1 MITEKVRFQFWSNKE
16 REQLKE
22 EFFVDSNKLA
32 EASSELAKKET
43 NDCVVRA
50 FMCALNVS
58 YDQAHN
64 YIKTKMNRKD
74 GNGTYVNAYAKNIIG
89 TTKNGLKISFI
100 GTHPSRAFMKTAFG
114 SDKVLVNKKYKKAT
128 GFTLNIKCTYGLTI
142 GADKTGNAGYYYY
155 GFMDDLR
162 VSRYARYTANF
173 TPPTAALPDKGPI

>member
-1 MITEKVRFQFWSNKE
+1 MMVMITEKVRVGFLGSKE

-22 EFFVDSNKLA
+22 EYFVNSGVLA
-32 EASSELAKKET
+32 NASSDLSKKEN

-50 FMCALNVS
+50 FMCALNMS

-100 GTHPSRAFMKTAFG
+100 GTHPSRAFMKTTFG

-128 GFTLNIKCTYGLTI
+128 GYTLKSFMEANPVGRFVLIVQGHAVAVVNGVLYGNGDERYNGL
-142 GADKTGNAGYYYY
+142 YRSVWV
-155 GFMDDLR
+155 GFEM
-162 VSRYARYTANF
+162 
-173 TPPTAALPDKGPI
+173 K

>member
-50 FMCALNVS
+50 FMCALNMS
-58 YDQAHN
+58 YDQAHG
-64 YIKTKMNRKD
+64 YIKNKMNRQD
-74 GNGTYVNAYAKNIIG
+74 RRGTYVNFYAKNIIG

-100 GTHPSRAFMKTAFG
+100 GTHPSKAFMKTAFG
-114 SDKVLVNKKYKKAT
+114 SDKVLVNRKYKKPT
-128 GFTLNIKCTYGLTI
+128 GYTLKSFMESHPVGRFVLVVQGHAVAVVNGVLYGNSDERWDGL
-142 GADKTGNAGYYYY
+142 YRSVWV
-155 GFMDDLR
+155 GFEM
-162 VSRYARYTANF
+162 
-173 TPPTAALPDKGPI
+173 K